1 MKISRHFF
9 VLICLIIFS
18 TNSYAD
24 SPTFTYAEVEY
35 ITNGDFFVSDDDLTV
50 DLGLDGFALNLSAEL
65 GIILIQASRFEL
77 ESSQILGS
85 NLEDNISTFALGLT
99 FEFPRTSVYG
109 LARVRRDELS
119 LVGGGFDEDEQG
131 TTIGFEAGV
140 RFNLTNSIELNANLG
155 RPSPTLKALAL
166 ELVHN
171 ISLQTI
177 LALHW
182 ILARLKLKMA
192 NSKRSLIPHL

>member
-1 MKISRHFF
+1 M
-9 VLICLIIFS
+9 
-18 TNSYAD
+18 
-24 SPTFTYAEVEY
+24 
-35 ITNGDFFVSDDDLTV
+35 
-50 DLGLDGFALNLSAEL
+50 
-65 GIILIQASRFEL
+65 
-77 ESSQILGS
+77 GS

-155 RPSPTLKALAL
+155 RPSPTEGSSLGVGAQYFITNNIGITLDFSSIEVEDGEL
-166 ELVHN
+166 EAQFDTTSIGLRYN
-171 ISLQTI
+171 F
-177 LALHW
+177 
-182 ILARLKLKMA
+182 
-192 NSKRSLIPHL
+192 